1 MDESKLKTYQKIL
14 EDIEV
19 HESKMRGYIDDLL
32 DDDMLT
38 MEEKAGAIKALSDM
52 LEEIPSLKEDAIRN
66 IKKYLSSTSVLFQFV
81 IIFNLCVCRC

>member
-66 IKKYLSSTSVLFQFV
+66 IKKYL
-81 IIFNLCVCRC
+81 